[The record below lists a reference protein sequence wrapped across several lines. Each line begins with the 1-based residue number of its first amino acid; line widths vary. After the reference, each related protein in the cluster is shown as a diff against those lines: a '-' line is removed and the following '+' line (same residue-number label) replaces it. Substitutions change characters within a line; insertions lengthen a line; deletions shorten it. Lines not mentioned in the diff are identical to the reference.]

1 MIAFPA
7 TIDATNG
14 PAAVSQVRPKA
25 RQLGDVEVAKLIRK
39 ELKAAFPAV
48 KFSVTSKS
56 SIRINY
62 TDGPTPAR
70 VDAIVKQFE
79 GKGFD
84 GMTDST
90 TYAGP
95 FKYNGEWVQTYCY
108 VFVSRDVSSA
118 FARRLSAAVAK
129 HYGMEAPDVVEGWV
143 KPTLDQEREC
153 NRRTCTDWGTMIY
166 RASRDRMTVT
176 PKLHLMEA

>member
-25 RQLGDVEVAKLIRK
+25 RYLSDVDVAKLIRR

-48 KFSVTSKS
+48 KFSVTSKHAV
-56 SIRINY
+56 RVRW
-62 TDGPTPAR
+62 TDGPTPDR
-70 VDAIVKQFE
+70 VDAIVMKWS
-79 GKGFD
+79 GKSFD

-90 TYAGP
+90 NYRGP
-95 FKYNGEWVQTYCY
+95 FQYNGEWVETYCY
-108 VFVSRDVSSA
+108 VFTSRDVSA
-118 FARRLSAAVAK
+118 VFARRIAAAVASY
-129 HYGMEAPDVVEGWV
+129 YGLDAPDVIEGWV

-153 NRRTCTDWGTMIY
+153 QRRLCTDWGTMIY
-166 RASRDRMTVT
+166 RASRDRMSVT
-176 PKLHLMEA
+176 PHLHLMEA